1 MIYSK
6 NCRDTALEL
15 MHRFGLWPVAIRPG
29 SKIPI
34 GWSKAPAKPTEK
46 SIRDTFAA
54 YPGAGL
60 GLLLGPEA
68 GIIDIECDGPEGPD
82 SLFKLLGTEEMST
95 IGISTMGWSS
105 AKGPHCLFKYD
116 PRLARYGKNVIML
129 PDLPGLEIRIG
140 GLDGPLQSNCPP
152 TKGTDGKPRE
162 WNGCDVVAELPEAVF
177 SFLDNH
183 GAADPVEEFEGS
195 ANLEHPVE
203 AITLPNSPIWGARE
217 VPANSDPYVALI
229 TASWGRLKSDDK
241 RRLAEIVM
249 DCISGIKV

>member
-1 MIYSK
+1 MLAWGS
-6 NCRDTALEL
+6 CLEP
-15 MHRFGLWPVAIRPG
+15 MFRRHRHRVRWSRGTGLFVQVAWHRGDVDHRNLNHGLVIRPG
-29 SKIPI
+29 
-34 GWSKAPAKPTEK
+34 
-46 SIRDTFAA
+46 
-54 YPGAGL
+54 
-60 GLLLGPEA
+60 
-68 GIIDIECDGPEGPD
+68 
-82 SLFKLLGTEEMST
+82 
-95 IGISTMGWSS
+95 
-105 AKGPHCLFKYD
+105 PHRLFKYD

-203 AITLPNSPIWGARE
+203 AITLPNSPIRGGGE
-217 VPANSDPYVALI
+217 VPANSDPYLALI